1 MKKANKTERGRNEEV
16 VHLKDLIPQKDPKGG
31 KGSPG
36 KAVFGGAPVTPP
48 TDDEDRQASKGRRK
62 K

>member
-31 KGSPG
+31 RGGSG
-36 KAVFGGAPVTPP
+36 KAVFGGGPVTPH
-48 TDDEDRQASKGRRK
+48 TDDENRRVSKGRRK